1 MKKRLTIFLA
11 CMFLSLGMAMA
22 QTHVTGIVISAD
34 DNEPVIGAFVKVL
47 GTTDGTQTDVD
58 GKFELNVP
66 AGAMLEFS
74 YVGMTPKKVKAAP
87 EMRVVLESANKTL
100 QEVVVVGY
108 GSAKKI
114 GSITGS
120 ITTVNADKLKNAP
133 SSSAL
138 DALQGQVAGLNVLSS
153 SGEAGDNA
161 VSMNIHGKGSLGA
174 GSAPLYVIDG
184 IPSSSRAI
192 MAMNPNDIKSIS
204 VLKDASATS
213 IYGSRAANGVI
224 YVTTKSGTMVRSA
237 ARITFRSQFGIS
249 TPADKRLFN
258 NMMSSSE
265 LRSFW
270 NSVGVDNATIDKRY
284 TYKDA
289 DGNDQVY
296 NSNTRWYEHIMQFNN
311 PQTQN
316 DLTIEGGSERIAYM
330 VGAGQFHQRG
340 AAIGNYFDRYN
351 FRSNISARPKDW
363 MRMGMNIS
371 LSYDNRQRNG
381 DFGNSS
387 GNASYLAGGLSFL
400 LSPLYPAIDPATGKE
415 YEKKYPGTDLT
426 NPRYERKFFQDI
438 YERYGVIGNAYVELE
453 PIKNLK
459 LRTRVGTDM
468 SFTRGNAVIKA
479 SYEYSSQGQRRK
491 DFGYVFNNTMTNTI
505 EYSFNINDDHNF
517 TILGGHEGV
526 KVGTDEFRASSTG
539 QIDDHLMILQ
549 NGKKESFA
557 MSEGAS
563 DMRALSF
570 FGRIDYD
577 YKNRYFVDFSLRNDA
592 NSRFGKENKNAT
604 FWAAGFLWKIK
615 NEAFMNNY
623 KWIDDLNFKI
633 SYGTQGNS
641 AIGDYA
647 ALGLIGATTNY
658 DTNAAWVYSQP
669 SNPNLTW
676 EKQSMFSLTLDGK
689 LFSKLDFELMYYL
702 RKTSSMLMGVPYPYT
717 TGYGS
722 LVRNV
727 GGLQNSGIDVRL
739 GYDIL
744 RGPDYYVRAGINFNY
759 NNEKVTELFQGRQR
773 WERANTLTAYVVG
786 KPIMFYLPLWAGVN
800 STNGDPQWYLPGTNI
815 DETTMDPNRVTN
827 KFDETTLTQNSGHR
841 VNAPFNGGFN
851 ISAGWK
857 GLTFSADFAVVLGKY
872 LVNNDKYF
880 YANYAFAGTSYNQ
893 HKMVNDF
900 WRADNKNAKFP
911 DWSKGWGMQFD
922 SHLLENASFMRL
934 KSLQIG
940 YQLPKSLLSWQ
951 NVVEGL
957 KFTFTGR
964 NLFTV
969 TKYTGIDPEVD
980 GNITYGRL
988 GNTKQVL
995 FGVEVAF

>member
-1 MKKRLTIFLA
+1 MKKRLTMFLA

-22 QTHVTGIVISAD
+22 QTHVTGIVISAE

-74 YVGMTPKKVKAAP
+74 YVGMTPKKLKAAP
-87 EMRVVLESANKTL
+87 EMRVVLESENKTM

-161 VSMNIHGKGSLGA
+161 VSMNIHGQGSISA
-174 GSAPLYVIDG
+174 SSAPLYVIDG

-249 TPADKRLFN
+249 TPADKRLYN
-258 NMMSSSE
+258 NMMTSSE

-270 NSVGVDNATIDKRY
+270 NSIGINDATINDRY
-284 TYKDA
+284 SYKDA
-289 DGNDQVY
+289 DGNTQYY
-296 NSNTRWYEHIMQFNN
+296 NSNTRWWEHTMQFNN

-316 DLTIEGGSERIAYM
+316 DLTIEGGSDRISYM
-330 VGAGQFHQRG
+330 IGAGQFHQRG
-340 AAIGNYFDRYN
+340 AAVGNYFDRYN

-363 MRMGMNIS
+363 MRMGLNIS
-371 LSYDNRQRNG
+371 FSYDNKERNG
-381 DFGNSS
+381 NFGNSS
-387 GNASYLAGGLSFL
+387 GNASYTSGGLSFL
-400 LSPLYPAIDPATGKE
+400 ISPLYPAIDPKTGKD
-415 YEKKYPGTDLT
+415 YDKKYPGSNVV
-426 NPRYERKFFQDI
+426 NPYYFKENTPDV
-438 YERYGVIGNAYVELE
+438 YERYGVLANAFVEFE

-459 LRTRVGTDM
+459 IRSRVGSDM
-468 SFTRGNAVIKA
+468 YFVRNNWKTKPSYDFASQGLRGKSFTYG
-479 SYEYSSQGQRRK
+479 
-491 DFGYVFNNTMTNTI
+491 FTNTMTNTI
-505 EYSFNINDDHNF
+505 EYSFDVNDDHHF
-517 TILGGHEGV
+517 TILGGHEGL
-526 KVGTDEFRASSTG
+526 KTNMDYFYAQSSG
-539 QIDDHLMILQ
+539 QVDDHLMLLQ
-549 NGKKESFA
+549 HGRKESY
-557 MSEGAS
+557 SISEEGA
-563 DMRALSF
+563 DMRSLSF
-570 FGRIDYD
+570 FGRLDYD
-577 YKNRYFVDFSLRNDA
+577 FNNRYFVDFSLRNDA
-592 NSRFGKENKNAT
+592 NSRFGRDHKNGT

-641 AIGDYA
+641 EIGDYA

-658 DTNAAWVYSQP
+658 DTNTAVVFSQP
-669 SNPNLTW
+669 QNPELTW

-689 LFSKLDFELMYYL
+689 LFNKLDFELMYYL

-717 TGYGS
+717 SGYGS
-722 LVRNV
+722 LMRNV
-727 GGLQNSGIDVRL
+727 GGLQNTGIDLKL

-744 RGPDYYVRAGINFNY
+744 RSRDYYVRAGINFNY
-759 NNEKVTELFQGRQR
+759 NNEKVTELFQSRQR
-773 WERANTLTAYVVG
+773 WEIAGTMVAYVVG
-786 KPIMFYLPLWAGVN
+786 KPVMYYLPLWAGVN
-800 STNGDPQWYLPGTNI
+800 PADGSPQWYLPGSDI
-815 DETTMDPNRVTN
+815 DQTTKDPSRVTSN
-827 KFDETTLTQNSGHR
+827 FDETTLTQNSGLR
-841 VNAPFNGGFN
+841 RRAPFNGGFN

-872 LVNNDKYF
+872 LVNNDMYF
-880 YANYAFAGTSYNQ
+880 YANFAAVQTSYNQ

-922 SHLLENASFMRL
+922 THLLENASFMRL

-940 YQLPKSLLSWQ
+940 YELPKSLLSWQ
-951 NVVEGL
+951 NVIDGL

-980 GNITYGRL
+980 SNITYGRL

>member
-1 MKKRLTIFLA
+1 MKKRLTMFLA

-22 QTHVTGIVISAD
+22 QTHVTGIVISAE

-100 QEVVVVGY
+100 EGVVVVGY

-161 VSMNIHGKGSLGA
+161 VSMSIHGKGSLGA
-174 GSAPLYVIDG
+174 SSAPLYVIDG

-192 MAMNPNDIKSIS
+192 MAMNPNDIKNIS

-224 YVTTKSGTMVRSA
+224 YVTTKNGSYSSK
-237 ARITFRSQFGIS
+237 ARITFRSQYGIS
-249 TPADKRLFN
+249 TQADMRLYN

-284 TYKDA
+284 TYKDE
-289 DGNDQVY
+289 DGNSQIY
-296 NSNTRWYEHIMQFNN
+296 NSNTRWWDYTMQFNN

-316 DLTIEGGSERIAYM
+316 DLTIEGGSERVSYM

-340 AAIGNYFDRYN
+340 ASIGNTFDRYT

-363 MRMGMNIS
+363 MRMGMNVN
-371 LSYDNRQRNG
+371 LSYDTTQRNG
-381 DFGNSS
+381 NFGNSS
-387 GNASYLAGGLSFL
+387 GTSTRLAGGLSFL
-400 LSPLYPAIDPATGKE
+400 LNPLYPAIDPKTGKE
-415 YEKKYPGTDLT
+415 YDKRYPGSNLT
-426 NPRYERKFFQDI
+426 NQHYDRANRPGITD
-438 YERYGVIGNAYVELE
+438 RYGVLGNAFVELE

-459 LRTRVGTDM
+459 IRTRVGTDM
-468 SFTRGNAVIKA
+468 VFGRYNALVKPSYEFVTQGARLKSFTYG
-479 SYEYSSQGQRRK
+479 
-491 DFGYVFNNTMTNTI
+491 FTNTMTNTI

-517 TILGGHEGV
+517 TILGGHEGM
-526 KVGTDEFRASSTG
+526 KSNSDYFEASSSG
-539 QIDDHLMILQ
+539 QIDDHLLQLQ
-549 NGKKESFA
+549 NGKKESFT
-557 MSEGAS
+557 MEESVVDTRS
-563 DMRALSF
+563 LSF

-577 YKNRYFVDFSLRNDA
+577 FKNRYFFDFSLRNDA
-592 NSRFGKENKNAT
+592 SSRFGKDNRNAM
-604 FWAAGFLWKIK
+604 FWAAGFLWKVK
-615 NEAFMNNY
+615 NEAFMNDY
-623 KWIDDLNFKI
+623 QWIDDLNFKI

-658 DTNAAWVYSQP
+658 DTNAAWAYGHP

-689 LFSKLDFELMYYL
+689 LFHKLDFELMYYI
-702 RKTSSMLMGVPYPYT
+702 RKTSDMLMGVPYPYT
-717 TGYGS
+717 SGYPQN
-722 LVRNV
+722 VRNV
-727 GGLQNSGIDVRL
+727 GGLQNTGIDVKL

-744 RGPDYYVRAGINFNY
+744 RGRDYYVRAGINFNY

-773 WERANTLTAYVVG
+773 WEIANTMTAYVVG
-786 KPIMFYLPLWAGVN
+786 KPVMFYLPLWAGVN
-800 STNGDPQWYLPGTNI
+800 PANGEPLWYLPGTNV
-815 DETTMDPNRVTN
+815 DETTMDPSRVTN
-827 KFDETTLTQNSGHR
+827 QFDETTLTQNSGHR

-857 GLTFSADFAVVLGKY
+857 GLTFAADFAVVLGKY
-872 LVNNDKYF
+872 MVNNDMYF
-880 YANYAFAGTSYNQ
+880 YANYGFAGLTYNQ

-911 DWSKGWGMQFD
+911 DWSKNYTMQFD

-940 YQLPKSLLSWQ
+940 YQLPKSMLTWQ
-951 NVVEGL
+951 NVIEDV
-957 KFTFTGR
+957 KFTLTGR

-969 TKYTGIDPEVD
+969 TKYTGIDPEVA
-980 GNITYGRL
+980 GNLTVGRL
-988 GNTKQVL
+988 GNSKQVL